1 MRLAS
6 VLAVSVA
13 LVALL
18 AAAAPRP
25 AHTAAQDAIANG
37 ITVSGRGSVTTIP
50 DRAEFSFG
58 VQSRG
63 RTATETLAANSA
75 EVRKVI
81 AALKGAGVAD
91 ADIQTAQVSLQ
102 PRTTQDGEAIIGYV
116 VTDSVSA
123 KLKDLAKA
131 GAVVDAGVAAGANSV
146 YGPNLVRGDTDAL
159 YRQALQ
165 GAMTDAR
172 AKAQTIAQSANATL
186 GRVTAVVEGGGAP
199 TPQPLGIA
207 APRADVPI
215 QPGTQQVE
223 AAVTV
228 TFSIS

>member
-1 MRLAS
+1 MRLAAF
-6 VLAVSVA
+6 LAAVAVVA
-13 LVALL
+13 LV

-25 AHTAAQDAIANG
+25 AHTGAQDAIAAG
-37 ITVSGRGSVTTIP
+37 ITVSGLGSVTTTP
-50 DRAEFSFG
+50 DRAQFEFG

-91 ADIQTAQVSLQ
+91 ADIQTSQVSLQ
-102 PRTTQDGEAIIGYV
+102 PRSSQDGETIVGYV
-116 VTDSVSA
+116 ATNSLSA

-131 GAVVDAGVAAGANSV
+131 GAVVDAAVAAGANTV
-146 YGPNLVRGDTDAL
+146 YGPSLVRGDTDAL
-159 YRQALQ
+159 YKQALQ
-165 GAMTDAR
+165 AAMADAR

-186 GRVTAVVEGGGAP
+186 GRVTSVVEGGGAP

-207 APRADVPI
+207 APRTDVPI
-215 QPGTQQVE
+215 QPGTQQVH
-223 AAVTV
+223 ATVTV
-228 TFSIS
+228 VFAIS